1 LQEVKAELE
10 GKTTLLYTRLLEDLT
25 SQVSDAG
32 KPKGGGGPAGSGLES
47 KTTLLYTRLLEDL
60 TSQVSDA
67 GKSEAG
73 GGSARGDPE
82 DLTSLVRKAGDPDES
97 LHIRR

>member
-1 LQEVKAELE
+1 MEALQEVKAELE

-32 KPKGGGGPAGSGLES
+32 EPEAGGGPARTELG
-47 KTTLLYTRLLEDL
+47 
-60 TSQVSDA
+60 
-67 GKSEAG
+67 
-73 GGSARGDPE
+73 
-82 DLTSLVRKAGDPDES
+82 DLTSLVSKAEDPEGS

>member
-1 LQEVKAELE
+1 VEALQEVKAELE
-10 GKTTLLYTRLLEDLT
+10 G
-25 SQVSDAG
+25 
-32 KPKGGGGPAGSGLES
+32 